1 MQQRRPQPGM
11 TSNMAGVSVRGNL
24 LAFDC
29 EDINLADQKLG
40 EAELLPLLHALS
52 RGEFPRLKRLNLVRA
67 ALLSHYGRRSILRA
81 WCRGKMT

>member
-29 EDINLADQKLG
+29 EDINFADQKLG

-52 RGEFPRLKRLNLVRA
+52 RGEFARLKRLNLVRA
-67 ALLSHYGRRSILRA
+67 ASALWPPIDLTYAHGA
-81 WCRGKMT
+81 EGK